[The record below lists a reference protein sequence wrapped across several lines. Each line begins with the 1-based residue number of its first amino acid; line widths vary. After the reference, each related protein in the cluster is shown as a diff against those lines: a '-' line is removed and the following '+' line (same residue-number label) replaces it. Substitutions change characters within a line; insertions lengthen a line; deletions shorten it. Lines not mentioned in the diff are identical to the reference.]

1 MPTHVA
7 LLRGIN
13 VGKAKRVAM
22 ADLRDVVAG
31 LGYGDVTTLL
41 NSGNVVF
48 SAPGVKATEAAQ
60 RIEKGLV
67 AKLRIES
74 RVTVLTAKEMR
85 AAIDDNPFAA
95 IATEPSRFLVAVPST
110 KSDLEKLRPHVAK
123 DWSPECFALGS
134 RVAYMWCPGGI
145 LESGVNVIVSK
156 TLRDAVTVRNWAT
169 MSKLQAL
176 MQPGS

>member
-22 ADLRDVVAG
+22 ADLRDIVAG
-31 LGYGDVTTLL
+31 LGYGDVKTLL

-48 SAPGVKATEAAQ
+48 SAPGVKAVEAAQ
-60 RIEKGLV
+60 RIEKALS
-67 AKLRIES
+67 AKLRLES

-85 AAIDDNPFAA
+85 AVIDDNPFAT

-110 KSDLEKLRPHVAK
+110 KSDLEKLRPHLVK

-145 LESGVNVIVSK
+145 LESGVNDVVSR

-169 MSKLQAL
+169 ISKLQAL
-176 MQPGS
+176 V

>member
-22 ADLRDVVAG
+22 ADLRDLVAS
-31 LGYGDVTTLL
+31 LGYGDVKTLL

-48 SAPGVKATEAAQ
+48 SAPGVKAVEAAQ
-60 RIEKGLV
+60 RIEKGL
-67 AKLRIES
+67 AASLRIAS

-85 AAIDDNPFAA
+85 AVIDDNPFAK
-95 IATEPSRFLVAVPST
+95 IATEPSRLLIAVPTT
-110 KSDLEKLRPHVAK
+110 KSDLEKLRPHTGK
-123 DWSPECFALGS
+123 DWSPESFALGS

-145 LESGVNVIVSK
+145 LESGVNDIVGR
-156 TLRDAVTVRNWAT
+156 TLREAVTVRNWAT
-169 MSKLQAL
+169 ISKLQAL
-176 MQPGS
+176 L

>member
-1 MPTHVA
+1 MSTHVA

-22 ADLRDVVAG
+22 ADLRDIVAG
-31 LGYGDVTTLL
+31 LGYGDVKTLL

-48 SAPGVKATEAAQ
+48 SAPGVKAIEAAQ
-60 RIEKGLV
+60 RIEMGLV
-67 AKLRIES
+67 TRLRIES

-85 AAIDDNPFAA
+85 AVIDDNPFAA

-110 KSDLEKLRPHVAK
+110 KSDLEKLRPHLAK
-123 DWSPECFALGS
+123 NWSPECFALGS
-134 RVAYMWCPGGI
+134 RVAYMWCPGGV
-145 LESGVNVIVSK
+145 LESGVNDVVSR

-169 MSKLQAL
+169 VSKLQAL
-176 MQPGS
+176 V

>member
-22 ADLRDVVAG
+22 ADLRNLVEG
-31 LGYGDVTTLL
+31 LGYGDVKTLL

-48 SAPGVKATEAAQ
+48 SAPGVKAVEAAQ
-60 RIEKGLV
+60 RIEKGL
-67 AKLRIES
+67 ATRLRIAS

-95 IATEPSRFLVAVPST
+95 IATEPSRFLIAVPST
-110 KSDLEKLRPHVAK
+110 KADLQKLRPHLAK

-145 LESGVNVIVSK
+145 LESGVNDIVGR

-169 MSKLQAL
+169 ISKLQAL
-176 MQPGS
+176 VQAA

>member
-1 MPTHVA
+1 MATHVA

-22 ADLRDVVAG
+22 ADLRDIVAG
-31 LGYGDVTTLL
+31 LGYGDVKTLL

-48 SAPGVKATEAAQ
+48 SAPRVKAPEAAQ
-60 RIEKGLV
+60 RIEKGLI

-85 AAIDDNPFAA
+85 AVIDENPFAT

-110 KSDLEKLRPHVAK
+110 TSDLEKLRPHVAK
-123 DWSPECFALGS
+123 DWAPECFALGS
-134 RVAYMWCPGGI
+134 RVAYMWCPGGV
-145 LESGVNVIVSK
+145 LESGLNDVVGK
-156 TLRDAVTVRNWAT
+156 ALRDAVTVRNWAT

-176 MQPGS
+176 VE